1 MMPTRRDLKF
11 FLPADKISDWH
22 GDGKAVSAFLNSL
35 SMLFP
40 VGERFFMDSVRN
52 YRDEITDPELQKAV
66 TAFIGQEAMH
76 GREHE
81 EYNDAL
87 FATSPSAARMER
99 FVAALLGFGQKR
111 LPKSTQLSITIA
123 LEHFTAI
130 MADGLLK
137 DPRIL
142 EKADSRFAKIWNW
155 HALEETE
162 HKAVAYDV
170 WATVMG
176 KSPLRYAER
185 AGGLLGAT
193 AILWPVVGITYLN
206 ILREQGELTNS
217 KGWRTLFRFTFGEI
231 GYFRR
236 MALNWAEYFKPGFH
250 PWDQDNRHFLT
261 QIDELVAEVDNYAPP
276 ATKIKAK
283 AKVKKAA

>member
-11 FLPADKISDWH
+11 HLPADKISDWH
-22 GDGKAVSAFLNSL
+22 GDGKHISAFLNSL

-52 YRDEITDPELQKAV
+52 YRDRVEDPELKQAV

-76 GREHE
+76 GREHQ

-87 FATSPSAARMER
+87 FGESPSAARMER
-99 FVAALLGFGQKR
+99 FVAALLNNMQKYT
-111 LPKSTQLSITIA
+111 PKSFQLSGTIA

-130 MADGLLK
+130 MADTLLK
-137 DPRIL
+137 NPEIL
-142 EKADSRFAKIWNW
+142 EKADPRFAKIWNW

-176 KSPLRYAER
+176 KTPRSYAER
-185 AGGLLGAT
+185 GLGLIIAT
-193 AILWPVVGITYLN
+193 AILWPVVGVTYFN
-206 ILREQGELTNS
+206 ILREQKELANV
-217 KGWRTLFRFTFGEI
+217 KGWRTFLRFTFGEI
-231 GYFRR
+231 GFLRK
-236 MALNWAEYFKPGFH
+236 LVLPWTDYFKPGFH
-250 PWDQDNRHFLT
+250 PWDHDNRHLLE
-261 QIDELVAEVDNYAPP
+261 QIEALVAEVEHFEP
-276 ATKIKAK
+276 AR
-283 AKVKKAA
+283 AA

>member
-1 MMPTRRDLKF
+1 MPTRRDLKF
-11 FLPADKISDWH
+11 NLPADKISDWH
-22 GDGKAVSAFLNSL
+22 GDGKHISAFLNAL

-52 YRDEITDPELQKAV
+52 YRDQVTDPELQKAV

-87 FATSPSAARMER
+87 YATSPAAERMER
-99 FVAALLGFGQKR
+99 FVAVLLKTVQKAA
-111 LPKSTQLSITIA
+111 PQSSQLAATTA

-130 MADGLLK
+130 MAHGLLQ

-142 EKADSRFAKIWNW
+142 ENADASFAKIWNW

-170 WATVMG
+170 WATVTNNRN
-176 KSPLRYAER
+176 PIRYVER
-185 AGGLLGAT
+185 TGALLVAS
-193 AILWPVVGITYLN
+193 AILWPVVGVTYLG
-206 ILREQGELTNS
+206 ILREQRELTNI
-217 KGWRTLFRFTFGEI
+217 KGWRTFLRFTVGEI

-250 PWDQDNRHFLT
+250 PWDQDNRHFLD
-261 QIDELVAEVDNYAPP
+261 QIDTLVAEVNAQPAPKR
-276 ATKIKAK
+276 AAKSRAAK
-283 AKVKKAA
+283 AAA